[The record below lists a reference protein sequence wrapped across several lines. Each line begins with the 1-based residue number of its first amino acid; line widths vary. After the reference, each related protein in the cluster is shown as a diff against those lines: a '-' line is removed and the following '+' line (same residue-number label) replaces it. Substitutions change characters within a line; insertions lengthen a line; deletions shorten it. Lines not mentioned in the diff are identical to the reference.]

1 MHRAKIKGIV
11 LLGIMIIGA
20 ITLTQLKNTLDEDIK
35 QYKQVR
41 EDKEEEEELSIEEE
55 SLEDLVAEFH
65 NNLVEKEQLTPQQ
78 LMDLAAEKVSIPE
91 EEPGEPTY
99 TPSRGGVRKRVVQAR
114 VTAYAPLDNKS
125 GICAEGDPTITATGT
140 KVRRGI
146 IAVDPKKIPYG
157 TKVYI
162 PGYGE
167 AIAEDTGGAL
177 RNYDGIAI
185 DILVDTYEEAM
196 QWGKRYMEVIIYEE
210 EE

>member
-1 MHRAKIKGIV
+1 MSSRGLNRKGWIILVVFVV
-11 LLGIMIIGA
+11 LLYFLIYVDNKVEEVEVVPAEPIG
-20 ITLTQLKNTLDEDIK
+20 EDN
-35 QYKQVR
+35 
-41 EDKEEEEELSIEEE
+41 LGN
-55 SLEDLVAEFH
+55 LVAEFH

-91 EEPGEPTY
+91 EKPREPIH

-125 GICAEGDPTITATGT
+125 GICAEGDPTITATGA

-196 QWGKRYMEVIIYEE
+196 QWGKKYMEVTIYEGGE
-210 EE
+210 N

>member
-41 EDKEEEEELSIEEE
+41 EDKEEEELSIEEE

-78 LMDLAAEKVSIPE
+78 LMDLAAEKVSIPKKEPE
-91 EEPGEPTY
+91 ESTY